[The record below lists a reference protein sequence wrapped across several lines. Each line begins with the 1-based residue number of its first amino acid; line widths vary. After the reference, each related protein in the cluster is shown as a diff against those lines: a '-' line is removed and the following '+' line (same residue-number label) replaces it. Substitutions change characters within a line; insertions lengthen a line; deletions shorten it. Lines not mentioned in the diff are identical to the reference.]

1 MQALRLTP
9 DLLWVYL
16 VTDPDM
22 PGERGVV
29 RTCQEAMEAGV
40 RMVQLRDKKSST
52 RSLLETAGKLLE
64 VTRPASALLVVNDR
78 VDVAMASGADGVHLG
93 QDDMPAAMARRLMGP
108 DCIIGVS
115 VRTPDEAKTAQSAGA
130 DYVAANLVFPTDTK
144 TDLPSPLGLKGVA
157 RLRGSTRLP
166 LLAIGGIDHRNAA
179 EVIEAGADGV
189 AVVSA
194 IMAADDPSAAAESLL
209 QAVRKAKS
217 G

>member
-1 MQALRLTP
+1 MQPLRVTP
-9 DLLWVYL
+9 GLLRVYL

-29 RTCQEAMEAGV
+29 RTCLEAMEAGV
-40 RMVQLRDKKSST
+40 RMVQLRDKRAST
-52 RSLLETAGKLLE
+52 RSLLETAEKLLE

-78 VDVAMASGADGVHLG
+78 VDVAMACGADGVHLG

-108 DCIIGVS
+108 DSIVGVS
-115 VRTPDEAKTAQSAGA
+115 VRTPEEAGTAESAGA

-144 TDLPSPLGLKGVA
+144 TDLTSPLGLEGVS
-157 RLRGSTRLP
+157 RLRSSTRLP
-166 LLAIGGIDHRNAA
+166 LVAIGGIDHRNAA
-179 EVIEAGADGV
+179 EVIQAGADGV

-194 IMAADDPSAAAESLL
+194 IMAADDPAGAAESLL
-209 QAVRKAKS
+209 QAVRKARS